1 MATRT
6 VLVAGASGLIGHA
19 ALEEFVRDDDW
30 DVIGIS
36 RSVPDDVPT
45 ARMIPVDL
53 TDPGACRRALSE
65 VEGVTHLVY
74 AALQEGPGLLPG
86 WFETE
91 LIERNGAML
100 RNLLDAL
107 DLTALQH
114 VSLLQGTKAYGVHRP
129 EIGPDRAP
137 LPLRERAP
145 RVEHPNFYWLQED
158 ELRARQTDAGWSL
171 TIFRPT
177 VVYGATGHVNMN
189 PLPAIAAYAALQRAA
204 GEPLHFPGTET
215 RRTLREAVDADLVA
229 RALRWAATSPAAA
242 GGTFNLT
249 NGDVFSWDSVW
260 PVIAASLGM
269 EVGEHRPMSFATDL
283 PGRDGAWAE
292 LVARHDLVAPP
303 TIEGFVGANSLVY
316 ADVVMAEQQT
326 ASPFVNSTI
335 AARKAGFADCYDTAD
350 MFVDLL
356 QRMRG
361 PPDPVTP
368 RSGTDPL
375 RYELGRTARPRSA
388 SLDGP
393 PRGSTTAAGC

>member
-1 MATRT
+1 MSAGT

-19 ALEEFVRDDDW
+19 AIERFARDGW
-30 DVIGIS
+30 DVIGLS
-36 RSVPDDVPT
+36 RSVPDDLPG
-45 ARMIPVDL
+45 ARLISVDL
-53 TDPGACRRALSE
+53 TDPASCRDGLAAVGGL
-65 VEGVTHLVY
+65 THLVY

-86 WFETE
+86 WFEDE
-91 LIERNGAML
+91 LIERNGAMV

-107 DLTALQH
+107 DLGSLQH

-145 RVEHPNFYWLQED
+145 RVDHPNFYWLQED
-158 ELRARQTDAGWSL
+158 ELRARQRGADWEL

-229 RALRWAATSPAAA
+229 AALHWAATSPAAA

-249 NGDVFSWDSVW
+249 NGDLFCWDTVW
-260 PVIAASLGM
+260 PDIAATFGM
-269 EVGEHRPMSFATDL
+269 DVGEHRPMSFATDL
-283 PGRDGAWAE
+283 LRRDPEWAA
-292 LVARHDLVAPP
+292 LVAAHDLLAPP
-303 TIEGFVGANSLVY
+303 TIDGFVGANSLVY

-326 ASPFVNSTI
+326 AAPFVNSTI
-335 AARKAGFADCYDTAD
+335 AARQAGFPDCRDTAD
-350 MFVDLL
+350 MFVALL
-356 QRMRG
+356 QRMMDQRLI
-361 PPDPVTP
+361 P
-368 RSGTDPL
+368 
-375 RYELGRTARPRSA
+375 
-388 SLDGP
+388 
-393 PRGSTTAAGC
+393 

>member
-1 MATRT
+1 MPTRT

-19 ALEEFVRDDDW
+19 ALDQFVRDGGW

-36 RSVPDDVPT
+36 RSVPDDVPG
-45 ARMIPVDL
+45 ARVLALDL
-53 TDPGACRRALSE
+53 TDPAACRRVLGP
-65 VEGVTHLVY
+65 VGGVTHLVY

-86 WFETE
+86 WFEDE

-107 DLTALQH
+107 DLDSLQH

-158 ELRARQTDAGWSL
+158 ELRARQEGRAWGL

-189 PLPAIAAYAALQRAA
+189 PLPAIAAYAALQQAA

-215 RRTLREAVDADLVA
+215 RRTQREAVDADLVA
-229 RALRWAATSPAAA
+229 RALHWAATSPAAA

-249 NGDVFSWDSVW
+249 NGDVFSWDTVW
-260 PVIAASLGM
+260 PTIADALGM
-269 EVGEHRPMSFATDL
+269 EVGEHRPMSFAADL
-283 PGRDGAWAE
+283 PARDPQWAA
-292 LVARHDLVAPP
+292 LVARHDLLAPP
-303 TIEGFVGANSLVY
+303 TVEGFVGANSLVY
-316 ADVVMAEQQT
+316 ADVVMAEQQ
-326 ASPFVNSTI
+326 AVAPFVNSTI
-335 AARKAGFADCYDTAD
+335 AARKAGFPDCYDTAD

-356 QRMRG
+356 QRMR
-361 PPDPVTP
+361 
-368 RSGTDPL
+368 
-375 RYELGRTARPRSA
+375 TARLIP
-388 SLDGP
+388 
-393 PRGSTTAAGC
+393 

>member
-1 MATRT
+1 MHP
-6 VLVAGASGLIGHA
+6 ASSVTPRSTQ
-19 ALEEFVRDDDW
+19 FVRDGGW

-36 RSVPDDVPT
+36 RSVPADVPGVRVL
-45 ARMIPVDL
+45 ALDL
-53 TDPGACRRALSE
+53 TDPAACRRVLGP
-65 VEGVTHLVY
+65 VGGVTHLVY

-86 WFETE
+86 
-91 LIERNGAML
+91 LVRGRAH
-100 RNLLDAL
+100 RAQRDDAAQPARRPRPG
-107 DLTALQH
+107 DPLQH

-158 ELRARQTDAGWSL
+158 ELRARQAACGWGL

-189 PLPAIAAYAALQRAA
+189 PLPAIAAYAALQRSA

-229 RALRWAATSPAAA
+229 RALRL
-242 GGTFNLT
+242 G
-249 NGDVFSWDSVW
+249 GDVTGRGRRDVQ
-260 PVIAASLGM
+260 PHERRRVLLGHGLAGRSPR
-269 EVGEHRPMSFATDL
+269 VRHRGRRAPRRCRSPRDL
-283 PGRDGAWAE
+283 PGRDAEWAA
-292 LVARHDLVAPP
+292 LVARHDLLAPP

-335 AARKAGFADCYDTAD
+335 AARQAGFADCIDTAD

-356 QRMRG
+356 HRMAAERRI
-361 PPDPVTP
+361 PPLP
-368 RSGTDPL
+368 
-375 RYELGRTARPRSA
+375 
-388 SLDGP
+388 
-393 PRGSTTAAGC
+393 

>member
-1 MATRT
+1 MSRPI

-19 ALEEFVRDDDW
+19 ALTQFARSGGW

-36 RSVPDDVPT
+36 RSVPTDVPGVRVL
-45 ARMIPVDL
+45 ALDL
-53 TDPGACRRALSE
+53 TDPAACRRILGP
-65 VEGVTHLVY
+65 VGGVTHLVY

-86 WFETE
+86 WFADE

-145 RVEHPNFYWLQED
+145 RVDHPNFYWLQED
-158 ELRARQTDAGWSL
+158 ELRDRQATGGWGL

-177 VVYGATGHVNMN
+177 VVYGATGQVNMN

-204 GEPLHFPGTET
+204 GAPLHFPGTET
-215 RRTLREAVDADLVA
+215 RRTLREAVDADLVG
-229 RALRWAATSPAAA
+229 RALVWAATSPDAS

-249 NGDVFSWDSVW
+249 NGDVFCWDTVW
-260 PVIAASLGM
+260 PVIADTFGL
-269 EVGEHRPMSFATDL
+269 EVGEPRPMSFTRDL
-283 PGRDGAWAE
+283 PDRDAEWAA
-292 LVARHDLVAPP
+292 LVDRHGLAAAP

-316 ADVVMAEQQT
+316 ADVVMADQPSL
-326 ASPFVNSTI
+326 SPFVNSTI
-335 AARKAGFADCYDTAD
+335 AARRAGFADCTDTAD
-350 MFVDLL
+350 MFVALL
-356 QRMRG
+356 HQMAERHMV
-361 PPDPVTP
+361 PA
-368 RSGTDPL
+368 L
-375 RYELGRTARPRSA
+375 R
-388 SLDGP
+388 
-393 PRGSTTAAGC
+393 

>member
-1 MATRT
+1 LAERT

-19 ALEEFVRDDDW
+19 ALDQFVRDGGW

-36 RSVPDDVPT
+36 RSVPADVPGAT
-45 ARMIPVDL
+45 VVALDL
-53 TDPGACRRALSE
+53 TDPAACRRTIGQ
-65 VEGVTHLVY
+65 VGGVTHLVY

-86 WFETE
+86 WFADE

-107 DLTALQH
+107 DLGALRH
-114 VSLLQGTKAYGVHRP
+114 VSLLQGTKAYGVHHP
-129 EIGPDRAP
+129 TVGPDRAP

-158 ELRARQTDAGWSL
+158 ELRARQADGDWGL

-189 PLPAIAAYAALQRAA
+189 PLPAIAAYAALQREA
-204 GEPLHFPGTET
+204 GEPLHFPGAES

-229 RALRWAATSPAAA
+229 RALRWAADTPAAA

-249 NGDVFSWDSVW
+249 NGDVFCWDTVW
-260 PVIAASLGM
+260 PVIAATFGM
-269 EVGEHRPMSFATDL
+269 EVGEHRPLSFAADL
-283 PGRDGAWAE
+283 PARDAEWAA
-292 LVARHDLVAPP
+292 LVARHGLAAAPS
-303 TIEGFVGANSLVY
+303 IEGFVGANSLVY

-326 ASPFVNSTI
+326 GSPFVNSTI
-335 AARKAGFADCYDTAD
+335 AARQAGFADCIDTAD

-356 QRMRG
+356 HR
-361 PPDPVTP
+361 
-368 RSGTDPL
+368 L
-375 RYELGRTARPRSA
+375 
-388 SLDGP
+388 
-393 PRGSTTAAGC
+393 AAERRIPALP